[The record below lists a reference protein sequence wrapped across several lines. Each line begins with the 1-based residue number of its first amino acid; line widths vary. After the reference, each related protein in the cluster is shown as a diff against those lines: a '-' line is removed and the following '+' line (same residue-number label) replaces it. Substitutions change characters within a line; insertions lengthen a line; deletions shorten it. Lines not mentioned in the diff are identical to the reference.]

1 MALGE
6 PNTLAYC
13 AKPEITNLKM
23 LIGFETRGQ
32 CYKTFFV
39 RNLWTFVISLSV
51 CPWQVLPA

>member
-6 PNTLAYC
+6 PNTLVFC

-23 LIGFETRGQ
+23 LIGFETHGQ
-32 CYKTFFV
+32 CYKKNFV
-39 RNLWTFVISLSV
+39 RNLRTFVISLSV